1 MNIRV
6 QRPSERLSAEAR
18 NAIRSKD
25 WNRVAACASEIL
37 RQDARSAEGH
47 FLAGLV
53 EKVAGRPAKA
63 AEAFAQALELDASRH
78 DAAIELAD
86 QYAIARRNG
95 DAAALLSRY
104 VDKLDNSPRYLDMA
118 GTIYSQI
125 GLPDKA
131 MPLYR
136 RANELQPGMPLFQA
150 NLAACGVY
158 VGEIQEAK
166 ALYRELL
173 ERNPTHQRNHYHL
186 SRLERARDDS
196 HVRQMQE
203 VLRTTG
209 LTPDKNVFMSF
220 AIGKELEDLGRW
232 EEAFR
237 YYKMAGDAVASV
249 AEYDVATDEML
260 IDRIIETCDASWL
273 ATNPHKAGSDG
284 TGKRPIFV
292 VGLPRTGSTLSERI
306 LASHS
311 QVASVG
317 ETEFL
322 QMTLRKIS
330 GVASIDN
337 MNPAMIE
344 AAARQDIGLVADGYM
359 SSVAYLLG
367 EAPMFIEK
375 LPFNFLYLGFVAKA
389 WPDAGI
395 LYVRRNPMDACFAM
409 YKQVFTWAYKFSYS
423 LEWLGR
429 YYIAHRR
436 LLQHW
441 RQVLGERLVEVEYE
455 SLVADQ
461 ENQTRQFLERLSL
474 PFEPACLEFD
484 KNATATTTAS
494 SVQVREPIHAR
505 SVHRWKHFARELQ
518 PLREQL
524 EAAGIAVE

>member
-1 MNIRV
+1 MTIPV

-18 NAIRSKD
+18 RAIRSKD
-25 WNRVAACASEIL
+25 WHRVAACAQEIL
-37 RQDARSAEGH
+37 RHDARSAEGH
-47 FLAGLV
+47 FLIGLV
-53 EKVAGRPAKA
+53 EKVGGRPSKA
-63 AEAFAQALELDASRH
+63 AEAFAQSLSLDATRH
-78 DAAIELAD
+78 DAAVELAD

-95 DAAALLSRY
+95 DAAALLARY
-104 VDKLDNSPRYLDMA
+104 VDQLHNSPRYLDMA

-125 GLPDKA
+125 GQPEKA

-136 RANELQPGMPLFQA
+136 RANELQPDISLFQA

-166 ALYRELL
+166 SIYQRLL

-196 HVRQMQE
+196 HVLQMQAA
-203 VLRTTG
+203 LRATN
-209 LTPDKNVFMSF
+209 LPPDKNVFMYF

-237 YYKMAGDAVASV
+237 YYQMACDAVASV
-249 AEYDVATDEML
+249 AKYDVNTDVAL
-260 IDRIIETCDASWL
+260 IDRIIEVCDASWL
-273 ATNPHKAGSDG
+273 ATNPRAADSAAP
-284 TGKRPIFV
+284 GKRPIFV
-292 VGLPRTGSTLSERI
+292 AGLPRTGSTLTERI

-311 QVASVG
+311 QVASIG

-344 AAARQDIGLVADGYM
+344 GAARQDIGLVADGYM

-367 EAPMFIEK
+367 DAPMFIEK
-375 LPFNFLYLGFVAKA
+375 LPFNFLYLGFIAKA

-429 YYIAHRR
+429 YYIAHHR

-441 RQVLGERLVEVEYE
+441 RKVLGERLVEVEYE
-455 SLVADQ
+455 TLVADQ
-461 ENQTRQFLERLSL
+461 ENQTRQMLERLSL
-474 PFEPACLEFD
+474 PFEPACLAFD
-484 KNATATTTAS
+484 KNTTATTTAS
-494 SVQVREPIHAR
+494 SVQVREPMHAR

-524 EAAGIAVE
+524 EAAGISVE